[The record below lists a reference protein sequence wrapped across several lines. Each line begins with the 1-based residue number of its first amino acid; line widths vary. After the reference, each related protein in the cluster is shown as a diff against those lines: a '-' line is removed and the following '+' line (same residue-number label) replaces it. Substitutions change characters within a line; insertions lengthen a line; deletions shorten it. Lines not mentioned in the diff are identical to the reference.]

1 VNAGPGNENRNAYK
15 GNDSKVINQQ
25 VNLFQPIF
33 RKERKLL
40 SFKVLLQACAAVV
53 VVLALLFVWSLQQ
66 TRQMDAE
73 LAQLKQQQ
81 SQYST
86 KLTKV
91 SARLASMKTD
101 SEPQLALAKL
111 EQELAARKKVVAK
124 LRRVKDSYSKG
135 VSAYLESFSRQ
146 APRGVWLTG
155 FTVQAGGEG
164 LVIRGSS
171 LQPSLI
177 PTFLQQLSSEDAL
190 RGTEFGLLQ
199 IQREK
204 PGARY
209 VDFTVYTG
217 DEQPELAQLTEV
229 AQ

>member
-1 VNAGPGNENRNAYK
+1 M
-15 GNDSKVINQQ
+15 INQQ

-40 SFKVLLQACAAVV
+40 SFKVLVQGCAAVAV
-53 VVLALLFVWSLQQ
+53 GLAMLFGWSLQQ
-66 TRQMDAE
+66 TQQMETE
-73 LAQLKQQQ
+73 LAQLKRQQ
-81 SQYST
+81 SQFST
-86 KLTKV
+86 KLTEV

-101 SEPQLALAKL
+101 TAPQLALASL
-111 EQELAARKKVVAK
+111 EKELVARQKVVSA
-124 LRRVKDSYSKG
+124 LQRVKDSYSKG

-146 APRGVWLTG
+146 APKGVWLTG

-171 LQPSLI
+171 LSPALV
-177 PTFLQQLSSEDAL
+177 PTFLQQLSSENAL

-204 PGARY
+204 PDASY
-209 VDFTVYTG
+209 VDFTVFTG
-217 DEQPELAQLTEV
+217 DEAPEVALLTEV
-229 AQ
+229 TQ

>member
-1 VNAGPGNENRNAYK
+1 M
-15 GNDSKVINQQ
+15 INQQ

-40 SFKVLLQACAAVV
+40 SFKVLVQACAAVF
-53 VVLALLFVWSLQQ
+53 VVLAMLFGWSLQQ
-66 TRQMDAE
+66 TQQMKAE
-73 LAQLKQQQ
+73 LVQLKQQQ
-81 SQYST
+81 SQFST
-86 KLTKV
+86 QLMEV

-101 SEPQLALAKL
+101 TAPQLALASL
-111 EQELAARKKVVAK
+111 EQELAARQKVVEA
-124 LRRVKDSYSKG
+124 LQRVKDSYTKG

-146 APRGVWLTG
+146 APKGVWLTG

-171 LQPSLI
+171 LQPALV

-199 IQREK
+199 IQREDADA
-204 PGARY
+204 GY
-209 VDFTVYTG
+209 VDFTVFTG
-217 DEQPELAQLTEV
+217 AEAPEVALLTETV
-229 AQ
+229 Q